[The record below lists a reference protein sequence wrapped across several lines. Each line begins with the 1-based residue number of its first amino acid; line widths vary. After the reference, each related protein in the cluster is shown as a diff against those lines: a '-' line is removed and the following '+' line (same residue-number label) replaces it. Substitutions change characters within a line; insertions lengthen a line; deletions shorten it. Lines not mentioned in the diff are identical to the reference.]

1 MSPVATGLFLVSAF
15 ALLGTPGPGIAALL
29 TIGKLQGFAGS
40 LRFFTG
46 LQLGLALVAGVCV
59 SGLLSVLSALPGV
72 TGVLTVAA
80 GIYLAWLAWSIA
92 MSPVGTE
99 ALSPRVASTFAAG
112 LLLGVSNPKAFLAFV
127 TLFAS
132 QTLVSSSRLA
142 DAAAKWGLTILVILI
157 VDAAW
162 LYAGAR
168 LGRVTL
174 APRAERL
181 VNVALGLTIL
191 VVALYTL
198 WELYPG

>member
-1 MSPVATGLFLVSAF
+1 
-15 ALLGTPGPGIAALL
+15 LL
-29 TIGKLQGFAGS
+29 TIGKLHGFAGS

-46 LQLGLALVAGVCV
+46 LQVGLAVVAGVCV
-59 SGLLSVLSALPGV
+59 SGLLSVLSVLPGV

-80 GIYLAWLAWSIA
+80 IIYLGWLAWCIA

-99 ALSPRVASTFAAG
+99 VRRPRVAPTFAAG
-112 LLLGVSNPKAFLAFV
+112 FLLGVSNPKAYLAFV

-132 QTLVSSSRLA
+132 QTLVSSGRLA
-142 DAAAKWGLTILVILI
+142 DAAAKWGLTLMVILI
-157 VDAAW
+157 VDVAW

-181 VNVALGLTIL
+181 VNVALGITIL

-198 WELYPG
+198 WELGPG